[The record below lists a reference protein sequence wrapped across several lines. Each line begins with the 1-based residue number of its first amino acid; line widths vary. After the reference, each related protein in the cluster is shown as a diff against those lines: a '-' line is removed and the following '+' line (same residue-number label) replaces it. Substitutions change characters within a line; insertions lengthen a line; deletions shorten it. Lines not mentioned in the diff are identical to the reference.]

1 VSKQKQQVS
10 LSDLA
15 KVNMT
20 ANSEQVS
27 SIIQIE
33 QEHSNNDSIL
43 QHLDTSNTMPEQ
55 QSFNISILELPKAP
69 PTTLVKLP
77 KP

>member
-33 QEHSNNDSIL
+33 QEHSKNDSFFQL
-43 QHLDTSNTMPEQ
+43 LDTSTTMPE
-55 QSFNISILELPKAP
+55 
-69 PTTLVKLP
+69 
-77 KP
+77 